1 MAQKLFTDV
10 ARSNVRRS
18 WALLGVTGLLLWAV
32 LSGMV
37 YVFSQGDLVFS
48 IVAGLAAGA
57 LYMTVALRS
66 AAKATLRLTK
76 ALKAPDD
83 AFPVLHNVVEE
94 MAIAAGLPKPE
105 VWVINDDAPNAFA
118 AGFRPEDAVI
128 AVTTGLMASMS
139 RDELKGVVAHEMA
152 HIRNRDIA
160 VTTISVVT
168 VSAFLLLSDILL
180 RVALFSSV
188 SSGRSRSSSRKGDDG
203 GFRIVLILMALV
215 IFLVA
220 LPLSILLK
228 AAVSRARESLADASA
243 VEFTRNPYGIRSAL
257 EKLEADTR
265 EIVHAGAGMEAMW
278 IESPAH
284 KARGIRASVSG
295 LLDTHPPIA
304 DRIAALRVMEGLH
317 PDERGPNDPYPQ
329 PAVL

>member
-1 MAQKLFTDV
+1 MAKKLFNDV

-18 WALLGVTGLLLWAV
+18 LALLGVTGLLLWVV
-32 LSGMV
+32 LAGIV
-37 YVFSQGDLVFS
+37 YVFSHGNLVLS
-48 IVAGLAAGA
+48 AILGLVAGA

-66 AAKATLRLTK
+66 AAKATLRLTR
-76 ALKAPDD
+76 ALKAPEDS
-83 AFPVLHNVVEE
+83 FKVLHNVVDE

-105 VWVINDDAPNAFA
+105 VWVIDDEAPNAFA
-118 AGFRPEDAVI
+118 AGFRPEDALI
-128 AVTTGLMASMS
+128 AVTTGLMDSLS

-168 VSAFLLLSDILL
+168 VSAFMLLSDVLL
-180 RVALFSSV
+180 RAAFFSAV
-188 SSGRSRSSSRKGDDG
+188 SSRPRSSSSKEND

-215 IFLVA
+215 VLLVA

-228 AAVSRARESLADASA
+228 AAVSRTRESLADASA
-243 VEFTRNPYGIRSAL
+243 VELTRNPSGIRSAL

-278 IESPAH
+278 IESPSH
-284 KARGIRASVSG
+284 KAKGFRASLSG

-304 DRIAALRVMEGLH
+304 DRIAALRVMEGLD
-317 PDERGPNDPYPQ
+317 PEGRGPNDPYPLLSAQ
-329 PAVL
+329 